1 MVIAGKTT
9 LVTGAARGIGREIA
23 VRLAREGAAVVVAD
37 VDKAL
42 GHHVVE
48 TIRAKGAAASFITAD
63 IAREGDV
70 KGMVDHAAREFG
82 CLDILVN
89 NAGGYEQPVFPD
101 ASVAHWSTTLDLNL
115 RGAMLAIHYAVRA
128 MRSRGGVVVNIA
140 SSAGLGWAPHPA
152 PEYAAA
158 KAALMRL
165 TASLAP
171 LAERGIRVNCVC
183 PHTVG
188 TEAVQQAVAELSAR
202 GAELPAPLRDP
213 FLEPEEVADAVV
225 EFVRDERLAGHVMV
239 CRGGES
245 RRLLPTERA

>member
-1 MVIAGKTT
+1 MEIAGKTA

-23 VRLAREGAAVVVAD
+23 LRLAREGASVVVAD
-37 VDKAL
+37 VDQAV

-48 TIRAKGAAASFITAD
+48 TIRANGAAASFVAAD
-63 IAREGDV
+63 ITREGDV
-70 KGMVDHAAREFG
+70 KAMLDHAAREFG
-82 CLDILVN
+82 RLDILVN

-101 ASVAHWSTTLDLNL
+101 APVAHWSEALDLNL

-128 MRSRGGVVVNIA
+128 MRSRGGVIVNIA
-140 SSAGLGWAPHPA
+140 SSAGLGWAPHPG

-188 TEAVQQAVAELSAR
+188 TEAVRQTVAELSAR
-202 GAELPAPLRDP
+202 GAELPAPLRDR

-225 EFVRDERLAGHVMV
+225 EFVRDERLAGRVMV

-245 RRLLPTERA
+245 PRLLPTEAG

>member
-1 MVIAGKTT
+1 MEIAGKTA

-23 VRLAREGAAVVVAD
+23 LRLAREGASVVVAD
-37 VDKAL
+37 VDQAV
-42 GHHVVE
+42 GHRVVE
-48 TIRAKGAAASFITAD
+48 TIRANGAAASFVAAD
-63 IAREGDV
+63 ITREGDV
-70 KGMVDHAAREFG
+70 KAMLDHAAREFG
-82 CLDILVN
+82 RLDILVN

-101 ASVAHWSTTLDLNL
+101 APVAHWSGALDLNL

-128 MRSRGGVVVNIA
+128 MRSRGGVIVNIA
-140 SSAGLGWAPHPA
+140 SSAGLGWAPHPG

-165 TASLAP
+165 TASPAP

-188 TEAVQQAVAELSAR
+188 TEAVRQTVAELSAR
-202 GAELPAPLRDP
+202 GAELPAPLRDR
-213 FLEPEEVADAVV
+213 FLEQEEIADAVV
-225 EFVRDERLAGHVMV
+225 EFVRDERLAGRVMV

-245 RRLLPTERA
+245 RRLLPTEAG